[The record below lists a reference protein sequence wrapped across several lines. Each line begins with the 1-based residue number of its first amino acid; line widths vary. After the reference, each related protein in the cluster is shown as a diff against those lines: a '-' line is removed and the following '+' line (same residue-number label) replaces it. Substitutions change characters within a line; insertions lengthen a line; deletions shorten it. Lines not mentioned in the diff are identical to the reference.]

1 MKFIFPYIGND
12 KPTWLIF
19 FRGVGIPPTRGS
31 LTLVGKPLVLWW
43 GEITRFFYLVS
54 YFARRIIVRLLSWVV
69 STLQC
74 VPLAIFHDHVY
85 FETSVNEMGKTLATG
100 LLMFFLITGRYTSRI
115 FVDHNNGNPLLM
127 TQPVY
132 YNFEIFDYTNPSRLT
147 IRSPFSLSKSV
158 SWAGF
163 CGWRLRAEA
172 VLCLVEET
180 WGGDIRW
187 TIATSKDLAIC
198 EHG

>member
-100 LLMFFLITGRYTSRI
+100 LLMFFLITGDTHPEFLLMIIIMGIPYWWPNQYIIISRFSTI
-115 FVDHNNGNPLLM
+115 QIPVDSPLDHHFHWVNQCHEQVFVDGDCVPK
-127 TQPVY
+127 
-132 YNFEIFDYTNPSRLT
+132 
-147 IRSPFSLSKSV
+147 PFFA
-158 SWAGF
+158 W
-163 CGWRLRAEA
+163 LRRHG
-172 VLCLVEET
+172 VE
-180 WGGDIRW
+180 
-187 TIATSKDLAIC
+187 TSS
-198 EHG
+198 EP